1 MSLVGSP
8 ERLQPRLADR
18 AGQSVVNGLRSQ
30 KSDPRMTMLPL
41 SFAVLVDT
49 SGSMVGYYE
58 RRDPRPPL
66 VLELVESLV
75 TETMSPGDHLVVMP
89 FDHEVRDD
97 PGAFVALSSLSHKAA
112 LQEIEKLAL
121 HPRSGRG
128 TVRSAAIGR
137 ATRALEGIS
146 GEGAQGAGGI
156 IYIVTDR
163 DMDQKPESGQALDLY
178 NLARSLQ
185 NSRRL
190 TLLSRISQGGLM
202 LEVWRWAGP
211 QGAPGAPQTSTT
223 VAQVKKL
230 LKQIIPERPMTS
242 GPIAADLESGG
253 LTLRL
258 LSERWQPD
266 GKHRGHYRMPA
277 ELVSSYRALHFRGK
291 VDPRFSFTTKK
302 GAEFKGATG
311 SLRLPADVRLAPDDR
326 VRCVIEVKGPSPGV
340 LSLAGQ
346 ALVAR
351 AEPLATGTL
360 TTDPKVLDA
369 PDPAITAKIT
379 GAVWLSPT
387 EIRVQQNPRNLPMLP
402 PIGPPRLLQAVLLVG
417 ALAIGVMGWKTL
429 GPKPVLP
436 LSVYYWIEGA
446 PSATLII
453 LSGTQTSAPMT
464 GISANVRRA
473 AGTAGVDVTGAAGAS
488 VLTTDLEERE
498 SIHFDKGGGFVV
510 RAVDESLTA
519 VALNLDAPPSPPEPA
534 RPRDLLAD
542 PDDIREET
550 GPADSSGED
559 TWNFGSSGN

>member
-1 MSLVGSP
+1 MAVSMQYCCVRTLLVVLCSLGVLVPKGA
-8 ERLQPRLADR
+8 QAAAAR
-18 AGQSVVNGLRSQ
+18 A
-30 KSDPRMTMLPL
+30 PL

-58 RRDPRPPL
+58 RRDPRPTL

-89 FDHEVRDD
+89 FDHEVRDE
-97 PGAFVALSSLSHKAA
+97 PGSFVALSSLSHKTA
-112 LQEIEKLAL
+112 LREIEKLGL
-121 HPRSGRG
+121 NPRSGRG
-128 TVRSAAIGR
+128 TVRSAAMGR

-146 GEGAQGAGGI
+146 GEGAEGAGGI

-163 DMDQKPESGQALDLY
+163 DTDQKPEPGQALDSY
-178 NLARSLQ
+178 NLAQSLQ

-211 QGAPGAPQTSTT
+211 QGAPGVPQTSTT

-242 GPIAADLESGG
+242 GPVAADLESGG

-302 GAEFKGATG
+302 GAEFAGASG

-326 VRCVIEVKGPSPGV
+326 VRCMIEFKGPSPGV

-351 AEPLATGTL
+351 AEPLAAGTL
-360 TTDPKVLDA
+360 TTDPKVLEA
-369 PDPAITAKIT
+369 PDPATTAKIT
-379 GAVWLSPT
+379 GAVWLSPI
-387 EIRVQQNPRNLPMLP
+387 EISVRRAPSVLP
-402 PIGPPRLLQAVLLVG
+402 PLPATGPPRFLQFVIL
-417 ALAIGVMGWKTL
+417 LAIASISVIAWRAF
-429 GPKPVLP
+429 GPKPVPP
-436 LSVYYWIEGA
+436 LSVYHWAEGT
-446 PSATLII
+446 PSAVLTL
-453 LSGTQTSAPMT
+453 LAGKATSAPLE
-464 GISANVRRA
+464 GVNARVRREI
-473 AGTAGVDVTGAAGAS
+473 GKTGVDVTAAEGARLLNAS
-488 VLTTDLEERE
+488 MEEKE
-498 SIHFDKGGGFVV
+498 AIHFEKGGVFILEGLDK
-510 RAVDESLTA
+510 RPTA
-519 VALNLDAPPSPPEPA
+519 VSVGIGTPAGPPDPA
-534 RPRDLLAD
+534 RPRDILAEPD
-542 PDDIREET
+542 ESADNGGPDDT
-550 GPADSSGED
+550 GEGGD
-559 TWNFGSSGN
+559 WNFGSSGN